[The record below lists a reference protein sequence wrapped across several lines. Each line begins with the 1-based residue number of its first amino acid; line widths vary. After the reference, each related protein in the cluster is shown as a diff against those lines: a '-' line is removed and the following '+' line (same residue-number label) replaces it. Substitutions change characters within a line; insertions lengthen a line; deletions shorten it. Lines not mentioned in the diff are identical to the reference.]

1 MNPAQRQAHLR
12 TLAHRIIGMREH
24 LLFVAAYR
32 AAGLEEAARYHLA
45 QIDRKAELLP
55 LGMRR
60 SIALARYVGD
70 PAQRHLDRVG
80 VLTIAHQFGV
90 TPDPNLL
97 DLQRF
102 AARMEHAHERAAAE
116 VDNTSRPWDATDD
129 AGHEHLERDA

>member
-1 MNPAQRQAHLR
+1 MTPAQRQAHLR

-55 LGMRR
+55 LAMRR
-60 SIALARYVGD
+60 SIALARYVGG

-80 VLTIAHQFGV
+80 VLTVAHQFGV
-90 TPDPNLL
+90 MAAPGFL
-97 DLQRF
+97 DLDQF
-102 AARMEHAHERAAAE
+102 AGRMERAHERAAAE
-116 VDNTSRPWDATDD
+116 VDNATRFDDPTDD
-129 AGHEHLERDA
+129 AGHEHLEREA